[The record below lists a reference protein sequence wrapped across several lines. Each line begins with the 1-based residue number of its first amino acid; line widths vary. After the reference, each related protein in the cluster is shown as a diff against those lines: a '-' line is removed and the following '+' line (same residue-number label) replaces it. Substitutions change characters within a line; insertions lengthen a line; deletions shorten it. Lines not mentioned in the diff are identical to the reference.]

1 MRAMRTYAKKKEHVN
16 APVGPFRMFSHCA
29 CGYNIRNEL
38 ISAAK
43 NTEHQYQYD
52 ELDSLASDGG
62 VAYAYDAAG
71 NRTTKTENGETITY
85 TLGLSDGLASW
96 MSMGSPW
103 MFGQSRDRA
112 WEGKREDGEEDTGA
126 PCRRAHAAVCAKGG
140 GRHQEPNPLFQVL
153 PEAADG
159 EGHDRKNR
167 SGQSEIAQT
176 GVQAGMS
183 YYINNTMSIDPFA
196 LNFAID
202 ARPEIWY
209 NMRRKP

>member
-1 MRAMRTYAKKKEHVN
+1 MRTYAKENECVN
-16 APVGPFRMFSHCA
+16 APVGPFTTFSHCA

-96 MSMGSPW
+96 MSMGADPMGVMDVLFYNRDIYFRHW
-103 MFGQSRDRA
+103 PPNNGNNCPRNFGNQ
-112 WEGKREDGEEDTGA
+112 K
-126 PCRRAHAAVCAKGG
+126 
-140 GRHQEPNPLFQVL
+140 
-153 PEAADG
+153 
-159 EGHDRKNR
+159 
-167 SGQSEIAQT
+167 
-176 GVQAGMS
+176 
-183 YYINNTMSIDPFA
+183 
-196 LNFAID
+196 
-202 ARPEIWY
+202 
-209 NMRRKP
+209 

>member
-1 MRAMRTYAKKKEHVN
+1 MIAMRTYAKKKEHAN
-16 APVGPFRMFSHCA
+16 APAGPFRMFSHCVY
-29 CGYNIRNEL
+29 GYNIRNEL

-126 PCRRAHAAVCAKGG
+126 
-140 GRHQEPNPLFQVL
+140 
-153 PEAADG
+153 
-159 EGHDRKNR
+159 
-167 SGQSEIAQT
+167 
-176 GVQAGMS
+176 
-183 YYINNTMSIDPFA
+183 DPFDPTRHLLLLVVHGA
-196 LNFAID
+196 VRRRNEKAINHIVFD
-202 ARPEIWY
+202 CDSGTCKRGSL
-209 NMRRKP
+209 

>member
-1 MRAMRTYAKKKEHVN
+1 MRAMRTYAKKKEHANVP
-16 APVGPFRMFSHCA
+16 AGPFRMFSHCA

-103 MFGQSRDRA
+103 MLHLYVVNQSPIVRGCKCFWRPVTSI
-112 WEGKREDGEEDTGA
+112 DGDVPPRGA
-126 PCRRAHAAVCAKGG
+126 VPMNGSPAGG
-140 GRHQEPNPLFQVL
+140 GVTF
-153 PEAADG
+153 
-159 EGHDRKNR
+159 K
-167 SGQSEIAQT
+167 
-176 GVQAGMS
+176 
-183 YYINNTMSIDPFA
+183 
-196 LNFAID
+196 
-202 ARPEIWY
+202 
-209 NMRRKP
+209 

>member
-1 MRAMRTYAKKKEHVN
+1 MRAMRTYAKKKEHAN
-16 APVGPFRMFSHCA
+16 APIGPFTTFSHRA

-126 PCRRAHAAVCAKGG
+126 
-140 GRHQEPNPLFQVL
+140 
-153 PEAADG
+153 
-159 EGHDRKNR
+159 
-167 SGQSEIAQT
+167 
-176 GVQAGMS
+176 
-183 YYINNTMSIDPFA
+183 DPFA
-196 LNFAID
+196 ICYFFWTTIT
-202 ARPEIWY
+202 
-209 NMRRKP
+209 

>member
-1 MRAMRTYAKKKEHVN
+1 MPGRRSPCRCKRRWARAEGARGGKGRVPGWARRIAFQLK
-16 APVGPFRMFSHCA
+16 GGS
-29 CGYNIRNEL
+29 
-38 ISAAK
+38 SAG
-43 NTEHQYQYD
+43 H
-52 ELDSLASDGG
+52 
-62 VAYAYDAAG
+62 
-71 NRTTKTENGETITY
+71 
-85 TLGLSDGLASW
+85 
-96 MSMGSPW
+96 P
-103 MFGQSRDRA
+103 GQSRDRA

-183 YYINNTMSIDPFA
+183 YYVPPQKKPSNNRFPTPRQPSETSTHPQPR
-196 LNFAID
+196 LNHNFV
-202 ARPEIWY
+202 
-209 NMRRKP
+209 RKRIIK

>member
-1 MRAMRTYAKKKEHVN
+1 MRAMRTYAKKNECMN
-16 APVGPFRMFSHCA
+16 APVGPFTTFSHCA
-29 CGYNIRNEL
+29 YGCNIRNEL

-126 PCRRAHAAVCAKGG
+126 
-140 GRHQEPNPLFQVL
+140 
-153 PEAADG
+153 
-159 EGHDRKNR
+159 
-167 SGQSEIAQT
+167 
-176 GVQAGMS
+176 
-183 YYINNTMSIDPFA
+183 DPFA
-196 LNFAID
+196 PSDIRFTKAI
-202 ARPEIWY
+202 RPRLKTSIPACENCLKLFSDNLTNRPIPVKTPEY
-209 NMRRKP
+209 IFVPISQFEDNE